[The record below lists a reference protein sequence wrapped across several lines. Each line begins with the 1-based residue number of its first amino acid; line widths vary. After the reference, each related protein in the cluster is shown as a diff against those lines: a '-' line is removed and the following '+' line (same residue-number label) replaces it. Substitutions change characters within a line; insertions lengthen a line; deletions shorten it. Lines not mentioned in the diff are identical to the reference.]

1 MATKIGTVGYLDID
15 TGRGL
20 IHPDA
25 GFIADG
31 INILVTPEGLDQSGI
46 RETLRSS
53 HRVTFVIGQGQE
65 GPQAFDIKPY
75 EGTGLN
81 GG

>member
-1 MATKIGTVGYLDID
+1 MATKIGTVGYLDLD
-15 TGRGL
+15 SGRGV

-25 GFIADG
+25 AFLADG

-53 HRVTFVIGQGQE
+53 HRVTFVVSNGQ
-65 GPQAFDIKPY
+65 AVDIKPY
-75 EGTGLN
+75 EGTGIA
-81 GG
+81 G